1 VDDYTLEVHTVGTMA
16 EGRVWLDNTG
26 RPVSDRLHVIETFR
40 RLDYDSLEWS
50 ETIDDPKVYTR
61 PWQTMKMPM
70 TLQDPRIDLMT
81 RYCSPSEIENYNREY
96 GNAVSGK

>member
-1 VDDYTLEVHTVGTMA
+1 
-16 EGRVWLDNTG
+16 
-26 RPVSDRLHVIETFR
+26 
-40 RLDYDSLEWS
+40 LEWS

-70 TLQDPRIDLMT
+70 TLQDPRIDVMT
-81 RYCSPSEIENYNREY
+81 RYCSPSEVENYNREY